1 MSKFFNVLI
10 KSFTCVLF
18 IITISVSIFYIVNQ
32 YDLLKI
38 LATSEFIFLLFTP
51 MLYGLFIV
59 TTNQRSE
66 LFFRLIKFFSIS
78 LGVLTVIIYAIYH
91 YNS

>member
-1 MSKFFNVLI
+1 MGKFFNTLI

-38 LATSEFIFLLFTP
+38 LVISEFIFLFFTP
-51 MLYGLFIV
+51 MLYGLFII

-66 LFFRLIKFFSIS
+66 LFFRLIKFLSIS
-78 LGVLTVIIYAIYH
+78 IGILTVIIYAIYH